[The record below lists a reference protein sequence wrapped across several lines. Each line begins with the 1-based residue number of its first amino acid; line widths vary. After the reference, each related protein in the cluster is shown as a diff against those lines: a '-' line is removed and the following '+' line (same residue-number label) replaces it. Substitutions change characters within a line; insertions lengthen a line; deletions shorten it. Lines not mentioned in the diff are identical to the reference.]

1 MDQRE
6 LTEKYVPND
15 DIYLFN
21 TGGARMAYL
30 TFGCR
35 YIPGC
40 DMHTLDRVF
49 PQRARGLGRR
59 RLQRLGR
66 LRQSMYR
73 REDGVWCA
81 FIPGVKQGDI
91 YKYRVVDQ
99 GGNAV
104 LKADPFAF
112 HAETGP
118 ATGSKVWDIEGWIG
132 RTANTSP
139 RAQSATRCA
148 RRCPS
153 MSCTSAPGA

>member
-40 DMHTLDRVF
+40 GMHRFVVWA
-49 PQRARGLGRR
+49 PNAREVSVVGDFNGWD
-59 RLQRLGR
+59 
-66 LRQSMYR
+66 SSADPMYR

-118 ATGSKVWDIEGWIG
+118 EIG
-132 RTANTSP
+132 RAHGLGHRGLAVAGRQVP
-139 RAQSATRCA
+139 RRARKA
-148 RRCPS
+148 RR
-153 MSCTSAPGA
+153 AALADVHL